1 MRHGS
6 ATPTPRL
13 PPTLQ
18 GRLARLSLESIDA
31 TPERQE
37 QINAEFDAL
46 LSGVVK
52 PFFDPS
58 NP

>member
-13 PPTLQ
+13 PPTLE
-18 GRLARLSLESIDA
+18 GRLARLSLEYIDA
-31 TPERQE
+31 TPERQK

-46 LSGVVK
+46 LSGK
-52 PFFDPS
+52 AISFQDRS
-58 NP
+58 T